1 MNRKDYWEQIYQ
13 DKNFTE
19 VSWYQ
24 AVPKTSIDFL
34 KNSKIPKT
42 AKIID
47 IGGGESQFV
56 NYLLEK
62 GYKNISVLDIS
73 ANAIEKKKAELG
85 KNANKINWIV
95 SDIVDFL
102 PTEKYDFWHDRAT
115 FHFLTQADE
124 IEKYLQT
131 IKNNVNTNGVLVV
144 GTFSENGPTKCSGLE
159 IKQYSEVALSEKISA
174 FFNKIKCITTEH
186 LTPFNT
192 VQNFIFCSFKNLVT
206 N

>member
-13 DKNFTE
+13 RKNFTE

-24 AVPKTSIDFL
+24 AVPKTSIEFL
-34 KNSKIPKT
+34 KNAKIPKT

-62 GYKNISVLDIS
+62 GYKNITVLDIS
-73 ANAIEKKKAELG
+73 ANAIEKKRAELG

-95 SDIVDFL
+95 SDIVDFV

-115 FHFLTQADE
+115 FHFLTQENE
-124 IEKYLQT
+124 IEQYLHT

-159 IKQYSEVALSEKISA
+159 IKQYSEIALSEKISA